1 MKLRSIMEYLNRLR
15 DERDMEVIRLY
26 NEDDMTLKDIAKEAG
41 MERSSIA
48 RLLQRYGVS
57 LYRCGRPS
65 NA

>member
-57 LYRCGRPS
+57 LYRRGRPS